1 MDNKIRRRKVS
12 STNVNNT
19 KNADEKINQNNRKKI
34 ENNSNKNVKNG
45 NNIKKRSSNSEN
57 KKISTKRLSPD
68 EIAKRKKE
76 EQEQFELEREIYY
89 RKKRIKRK
97 KRMRVIKKLAS
108 IILVLAVV
116 GGIFFSGFAFYA
128 IYGSPEVTKDL
139 IYESYISSEVVSNDE
154 IPDDLKHAVVA
165 MEDRR
170 FYDHKGVDIRALVRS
185 ALNNLVTSSTQGGST
200 IDMQVSKNLL
210 TSDEKTYKRKV
221 VDMYNALQM
230 NKVMTKDEIL
240 GAYLNNIY
248 LGKSAYGVAKGADV
262 YFNKD
267 VSELNLAE
275 CAMLAG
281 ITNNPY
287 RFNQHDQAKARQILV
302 LNDML
307 EQGYISQE
315 EYQEAVDDPT
325 LFASEID

>member
-1 MDNKIRRRKVS
+1 MAENNINKIRRRKVS
-12 STNVNNT
+12 STNLKNTNNNKKIVNNT
-19 KNADEKINQNNRKKI
+19 NNRNNNTKKR
-34 ENNSNKNVKNG
+34 NFNSN
-45 NNIKKRSSNSEN
+45 N
-57 KKISTKRLSPD
+57 KKIAKNKRISPA
-68 EIAKRKKE
+68 EEARRRQE

-89 RKKRIKRK
+89 RKKKIKRK
-97 KRMRVIKKLAS
+97 KRMALIKRLAAVV
-108 IILVLAVV
+108 LVLAVV
-116 GGIFFSGFAFYA
+116 GGVFFSGFFIYA
-128 IYGSPEVTKDL
+128 VHGSPKVTKEL
-139 IYESYISSEVVSNDE
+139 IYDNYISSEVVSSDE
-154 IPDDLKHAVVA
+154 IPDDLKHAIVA

-170 FYDHKGVDIRALVRS
+170 FYNHNGVDIKSLVRA

-210 TSDEKTYKRKV
+210 TSEDKTYKRKV
-221 VDMYNALQM
+221 LDMYNALQM

-240 GAYLNNIY
+240 SAYLNNIY
-248 LGKSAYGVAKGADV
+248 LGKSAYGVAKGAKV

-287 RFNQHDQAKARQILV
+287 RFNQHDQAKARQIQV

-307 EQGYISQE
+307 EQGYISKD

>member
-1 MDNKIRRRKVS
+1 MAENNENRIRRRKVS
-12 STNVNNT
+12 STTN
-19 KNADEKINQNNRKKI
+19 NNRNTGK
-34 ENNSNKNVKNG
+34 NSNNNAKKQNS
-45 NNIKKRSSNSEN
+45 NIKNTRTN
-57 KKISTKRLSPD
+57 KNKESIQ
-68 EIAKRKKE
+68 EARKKRE
-76 EQEQFELEREIYY
+76 EREQFELEREIYY
-89 RKKRIKRK
+89 RKKKINRK
-97 KRMRVIKKLAS
+97 KRLKIATKLAS
-108 IILVLAVV
+108 VFLILAVI
-116 GGIFFSGFAFYA
+116 GGIVFSGFALYA
-128 IYGSPEVTKDL
+128 VQGAPQVTKEL
-139 IYESYISSEVVSNDE
+139 IRENYISSQVVSDDQ

-170 FYDHKGVDIRALVRS
+170 FYKHHGVDIKALVRS

-210 TSDEKTYKRKV
+210 TSEDKTYKRKV
-221 VDMYNALQM
+221 LDMYNAIQM

-240 GAYLNNIY
+240 CTYLNNIY
-248 LGKSAYGVAKGADV
+248 LGKSAYGVAKGAKV

-267 VSELNLAE
+267 VSELNLAQ

-287 RFNQHDQAKARQILV
+287 RFREHDQAKARQILV

-307 EQGYISQE
+307 EQGYITQD